1 MLSLCEYYEKKS
13 EILKAEA
20 IDSDKGHNESMS
32 SDGDSDDTSV
42 IITLAAI
49 NGLDE
54 PISLIERT
62 AKWIKPIVEAVVER
76 LANDVEIDVDDPESE
91 TKSKLDMW
99 TVLGYLN

>member
-13 EILKAEA
+13 EILKSEA
-20 IDSDKGHNESMS
+20 LESDRGHNQSMS

-42 IITLAAI
+42 VITLAAI

-62 AKWIKPIVEAVVER
+62 AK
-76 LANDVEIDVDDPESE
+76 
-91 TKSKLDMW
+91 
-99 TVLGYLN
+99 